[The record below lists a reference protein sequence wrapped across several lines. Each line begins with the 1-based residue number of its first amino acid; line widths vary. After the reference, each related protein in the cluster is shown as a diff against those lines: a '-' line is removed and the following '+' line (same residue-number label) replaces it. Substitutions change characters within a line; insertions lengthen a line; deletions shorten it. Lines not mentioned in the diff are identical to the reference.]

1 MHNRPMT
8 TTQKSQKIAAD
19 FITLRDQGHSAAE
32 AIDMIAKAS
41 HTDADT
47 ILVAIHYAVSIG
59 G

>member
-1 MHNRPMT
+1 MT

-19 FITLRDQGHSAAE
+19 FITLRDQGHTATE

-41 HTDADT
+41 HTDAGT
-47 ILVAIHYAVSIG
+47 ILVAIHFAVSGTIG